1 MDEIIRQLKTPEE
14 CMYFIEKHTDLINQA
29 RQRTIELRA
38 LTHKNENIVEN
49 ELLKALYAYEEIL
62 SKKNNRRTRAS
73 RTWQMVNRYGI
84 VGAAERAVNRNIEP
98 MGYKM
103 LVEMGLKNITFEAV
117 IANHPEEFS
126 IEAVK
131 KANERLEELKLIKF

>member
-1 MDEIIRQLKTPEE
+1 
-14 CMYFIEKHTDLINQA
+14 
-29 RQRTIELRA
+29 
-38 LTHKNENIVEN
+38 VEN

-84 VGAAERAVNRNIEP
+84 VGSAERAVTRNIEP

-103 LVEMGLKNITFEAV
+103 LVEMGLKDLTFEAV
-117 IANHPEEFS
+117 IAKHPEEFN